1 LILEFQKAIELR
13 NWNAKKRLKD
23 EILTPSNNEGER
35 ARGDEGEKN
44 EIRRGFRMTAF

>member
-23 EILTPSNNEGER
+23 EILTREN
-35 ARGDEGEKN
+35 
-44 EIRRGFRMTAF
+44 TAQDDAFGVRWDPHALK

>member
-1 LILEFQKAIELR
+1 MRSSRGKTPLR
-13 NWNAKKRLKD
+13 MTRSASD